1 MRRFC
6 KSEIVIISK
15 VELLA
20 GMYVKV
26 FWYAIKIQVIR

>member
-15 VELLA
+15 VELLTA
-20 GMYVKV
+20 MYVKV
-26 FWYAIKIQVIR
+26 FWEAIKIQEIQ